1 MSTKGDPASL
11 DAFFRP
17 RSVAVV
23 GASRDPAS
31 LGGSILHNLLA
42 RGFRGP
48 VYPVNLAADHVQS
61 VPAYASV
68 SAIPGAVDLAVI
80 VVPPGRVLDVI
91 DDCGAKGVRAAVV
104 ITAGFAETGEAGRT
118 LQDELVRRAERH
130 HIRLVGPN
138 CFGILNT
145 DSAVR
150 LHATFADTWP
160 DAGDVAFSSQS
171 GALGLVVLQHAAAL
185 GLGIRH
191 FVSVGNKADVSGNDL
206 LEYWEEDEGTRL
218 ILLYL
223 ENLGHPGRFMR
234 LARRIGR
241 RKPIV
246 VVKSGRTEAGAAAAR
261 SHTGALAG
269 LESAADALFA
279 QAGIVRTDTLEDLF
293 DTALVLSSQP
303 IPAGRRVAILTNAGG
318 PAIMAADACAS
329 FGLVLAE
336 VGATTKECLRSF
348 LPPEAALGNPVDMIA
363 SARAYDYEQA
373 LRLLLEDEGVDSVVV
388 VYVPRVAGD
397 APGVADGLR
406 RAAAGASK
414 PVVTCFMGLRGIAAA
429 QPALREARLPSFPFP
444 EAAAKALAHAV
455 RYGEWCR
462 RPEEAAPSFDVD
474 RDAARRVLGCVRE
487 AGAADRWLG
496 VDEVSALLEA
506 YGIPC
511 ARGVIAR
518 SAEAAAAA
526 AETIAGPVAVKLV
539 SRTLVH
545 KSDVGGVHLGVRG
558 PDEARAAYRAI
569 EDELEAR
576 GRRTE
581 MDGALVQE
589 MVNGG
594 VETFVGATRDP
605 LYGPLLAFGIG
616 GVQVEVWRDVVFRVH
631 PLEPADAREMLEEI
645 RGRALLDGVRG
656 AAAVDRRALVD
667 VILRLDR
674 LVGDH
679 PEVAEVD
686 LNPLLARPAGAIV
699 LDARVR
705 VWGPPPDKIAA
716 PRAGEAIFSVETID
730 SPA

>member
-1 MSTKGDPASL
+1 VSTKGDPASL

-17 RSVAVV
+17 RSIAVV

-31 LGGSILHNLLA
+31 LGGAILANLLA
-42 RGFRGP
+42 RGFQGP
-48 VYPVNLAADHVQS
+48 LYPVNPAADHVQS

-68 SAIPGAVDLAVI
+68 SAVPGAVDLAVI
-80 VVPPGRVLDVI
+80 VVPPARVLDVV

-104 ITAGFAETGEAGRT
+104 ITAGFAETGEPGRA
-118 LQDELVRRAERH
+118 LQDALVRRAERH

-145 DSAVR
+145 DPAVR

-185 GLGIRH
+185 GLGIHH

-246 VVKSGRTEAGAAAAR
+246 VVKSGRTEAGAVAAR

-269 LESAADALFA
+269 LEAAADALFA

-303 IPAGRRVAILTNAGG
+303 LPAGPRVAILTNAGG

-329 FGLVLAE
+329 FGLALAA
-336 VGATTKECLRSF
+336 VGDGTRARLRAF
-348 LPPEAALGNPVDMIA
+348 LPAEAALGNPVDMIA

-373 LRLLLEDEGVDSVVV
+373 LRLLLADDGIDSVLV
-388 VYVPRVAGD
+388 VYVPRVASD
-397 APGVADGLR
+397 APEVAEGLR
-406 RAAAGASK
+406 RAAAGAGK
-414 PVVTCFMGLRGIAAA
+414 PVVTCFMGLRGIAAV
-429 QPALREARLPSFPFP
+429 QPALRAARLPSFPFP

-455 RYGEWCR
+455 RYGEWRR
-462 RPEEAAPSFDVD
+462 RPEEPTPSFDVD
-474 RDAARRVLGCVRE
+474 RDAARRVLGCVLE
-487 AGAADRWLG
+487 EGPGDRWLRA
-496 VDEVSALLEA
+496 DETAALLGA
-506 YGIPC
+506 YGITC
-511 ARGVIAR
+511 ARGVVAR
-518 SAEAAAAA
+518 SAEEAAAAA
-526 AETIAGPVAVKLV
+526 RSVAGPVAVKLL
-539 SRTLVH
+539 SRTVVH
-545 KSDVGGVHLGVRG
+545 KTDVGGVHLGVRG
-558 PDEARAAYRAI
+558 PDEARQAFLAI
-569 EDELEAR
+569 EAQLVAA
-576 GRRTE
+576 GRRAE
-581 MDGALVQE
+581 MDGVLVQE

-631 PLEPADAREMLEEI
+631 PLGPADARDMLEEI

-656 AAAVDRRALVD
+656 APAADRGALVD

-686 LNPLLARPAGAIV
+686 LNPLLARPSGAIV
-699 LDARVR
+699 LDARIHVAGA
-705 VWGPPPDKIAA
+705 VAEKSADS
-716 PRAGEAIFSVETID
+716 RAGQAIFSAETID